1 MFQLPQAPTR
11 RSTTIET
18 KQEKSVIDVMIQGIA
33 NAEGKAVRA
42 TVTIQGNASD
52 LEDLARA
59 LTDAATGSGPSLLIS
74 ASTGGI
80 ETRFVIDRLGA
91 PIKGN

>member
-1 MFQLPQAPTR
+1 M
-11 RSTTIET
+11 
-18 KQEKSVIDVMIQGIA
+18 IDVMIQGVA
-33 NAEGKAVRA
+33 NAEGKPVRA
-42 TVTIQGNASD
+42 TVIIQGNASD

-59 LTDAATGSGPSLLIS
+59 LTDAATGIASTLLIN

-91 PIKGN
+91 PIKGT